1 MAEYFIKSRTGVG
14 YVVAQLDS
22 DGNGYFT
29 NRDIRNFG
37 DRQTDAI
44 EFRDDCRNGKI
55 DYGRIKKMCD
65 TFSNQPYKY
74 LGKGRLQ
81 KQKE

>member
-44 EFRDDCRNGKI
+44 
-55 DYGRIKKMCD
+55 
-65 TFSNQPYKY
+65 
-74 LGKGRLQ
+74 
-81 KQKE
+81 